1 MFANQTGVQTIFSCK
16 SEPVNLQMQSRACFT
31 SQNFYKYEGE
41 TELALQFITKLES
54 GKYINNYCPF
64 DDHEIERH
72 IKFLDTFT
80 NDSQKLELVY
90 IKDTQ
95 VLESF
100 EGKEV
105 LLKISGSNKWHRL
118 VMIWCRYLYESPFQW
133 AMKDAW
139 KLVDETGMDPF
150 VAVQITMN
158 GFSCGN
164 TNHTLYGRIKFD
176 KIPLEKFKELFEKL
190 PSKTQKEEHWGGTTN
205 NPSIQS
211 LWKER
216 KLHSDEKTIVISKYN
231 VEEWDLGWNERKE
244 IYEGITKWW

>member
-1 MFANQTGVQTIFSCK
+1 
-16 SEPVNLQMQSRACFT
+16 
-31 SQNFYKYEGE
+31 
-41 TELALQFITKLES
+41 
-54 GKYINNYCPF
+54 
-64 DDHEIERH
+64 
-72 IKFLDTFT
+72 
-80 NDSQKLELVY
+80 
-90 IKDTQ
+90 
-95 VLESF
+95 
-100 EGKEV
+100 
-105 LLKISGSNKWHRL
+105 
-118 VMIWCRYLYESPFQW
+118 MIWCRYLYESPFQW

-139 KLVDETGMDPF
+139 KLVDETGLDPF

-164 TNHTLYGRIKFD
+164 TNHTLYGRIKFG

-190 PSKTQKEEHWGGTTN
+190 PSKTKKEEHWGGTTN

-244 IYEGITKWW
+244 IYEGITKWWQ